1 MNARLWKIGTRR
13 AMAYVEGRENRDL
26 VLMAAG
32 KPPEPVKRGASLE
45 AELAGA
51 VAVYTDRKGRPFA
64 WLIAFDAGRWDEVNA
79 LVGS

>member
-26 VLMAAG
+26 LLTAAG
-32 KPPEPVKRGASLE
+32 KLPEPVKRGASLE
-45 AELAGA
+45 AELRGA
-51 VAVYTDRKGRPFA
+51 VAVYTDRKGKPFA
-64 WLIAFDAGRWDEVNA
+64 WLIAFDPGRWDEVSA

>member
-26 VLMAAG
+26 LLTAAG
-32 KPPEPVKRGASLE
+32 KPLEPIKRGASLE

-51 VAVYTDRKGRPFA
+51 VAVYTDRKGKPFA
-64 WLIAFDAGRWDEVNA
+64 WLIAFDAGRWDEVSA
-79 LVGS
+79 LVTS